1 MKEFQITPYDAQV
14 LTQEKPMADYFEAAA
29 RRSRAPKLIANWI
42 VGELLR
48 ELSEAGLSISE
59 CRITPENLAAMVELI
74 HNGTI
79 NGKIAK
85 TVFADMFSTGKA
97 PGEIVKEKGLVQ
109 VSDDGAILKFVE
121 DVIAANP
128 AQVQQFR
135 DGKTAV
141 LQYLVGQV
149 MKASR
154 GKANPQTVVRLLSE
168 KLK

>member
-1 MKEFQITPYDAQV
+1 
-14 LTQEKPMADYFEAAA
+14 
-29 RRSRAPKLIANWI
+29 
-42 VGELLR
+42 
-48 ELSEAGLSISE
+48 
-59 CRITPENLAAMVELI
+59 
-74 HNGTI
+74 
-79 NGKIAK
+79 
-85 TVFADMFSTGKA
+85 MFSTGKA